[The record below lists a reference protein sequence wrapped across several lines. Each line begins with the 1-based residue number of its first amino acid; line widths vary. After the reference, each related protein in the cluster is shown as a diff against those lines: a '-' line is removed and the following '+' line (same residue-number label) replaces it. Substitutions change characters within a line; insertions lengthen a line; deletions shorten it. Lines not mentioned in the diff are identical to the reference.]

1 MTSDARRATPASRS
15 RDAST
20 SVVRPQSEAWLR
32 LGGAT
37 RPSSRTARAAGLAFI
52 VDIELKSLRP
62 SLRDHADS
70 SMRARERSLGEKGGV
85 TQSGNCLARHGRVWC
100 ASLAVRLSRAPASA
114 LRLAVLIRRC
124 SRSLARSSDP
134 LRPPPQRDGSPPAQC
149 DRFRPRAAHSIV
161 TRATLSSDNR
171 HSTHPAT
178 GVSDLT

>member
-124 SRSLARSSDP
+124 SRSLARSSV
-134 LRPPPQRDGSPPAQC
+134 RSTAAAAATGRISSCTVRSIPPARGTL
-149 DRFRPRAAHSIV
+149 DRHASY
-161 TRATLSSDNR
+161 TLE
-171 HSTHPAT
+171 
-178 GVSDLT
+178 